1 MTANLRRLYAVTA
14 LLALLL
20 VACGGGDGGSGSG
33 ATTTAP
39 GSTEATGATGASAD
53 QDDLARARAAAIT
66 VGDLPDGWR
75 MVAETEDTPDFG
87 AGDEDDMAALRESCP
102 ELENDMEVLLEAVGD
117 PADVSRSFVV
127 GTGTP
132 TLESSPAVF
141 ADEQDAAQAFELM
154 LSDVLV
160 ECLGTTFRQ
169 GMIDRQDATVGE
181 VDITRIEIAPG
192 DADTAGGLR
201 LLLPMTIQGQDL
213 MAEFDIAVIRAG
225 AIVHSLMGFGIQGAG
240 AFSDFGAVTDL
251 AIERTTS
258 AAS

>member
-1 MTANLRRLYAVTA
+1 MTANLRRFYAVTA

-39 GSTEATGATGASAD
+39 GSPEATVTTGPPAD
-53 QDDLARARAAAIT
+53 EDDLARARAAAIS

-87 AGDEDDMAALRESCP
+87 AGDEDDMATLRESCP
-102 ELENDMEVLLEAVGD
+102 ELKRDMDALLEAVGD
-117 PADVSRSFVV
+117 PADVSRSFVI

-141 ADEQDAAQAFELM
+141 ADDEGAAQAFELM
-154 LSDVLV
+154 VGDVLV

-169 GMIDRQDATVGE
+169 GMIDRQDATVGD
-181 VDITRIEIAPG
+181 VDITRIEIEPG
-192 DADTAGGLR
+192 DADAAGGLR

-225 AIVHSLMGFGIQGAG
+225 AIVHSLMGFGIQGAVP
-240 AFSDFGAVTDL
+240 FPDFGAVVDT
-251 AIERTTS
+251 AIERTVS